1 MIELRILLHSCC
13 APCLAGSRIPY
24 EEEGFEV
31 IGYWYNPNIHPWKE
45 YDRRLQDME
54 RYSLLEPM
62 KIIYD
67 KDYPLLEII
76 EEMTLPISNK
86 KENRS
91 NTFMDEKDR
100 RKRCESCYKRRI
112 KNTAMKAKE
121 MKIDGFSTTLLISKY
136 QNHDLIKEVCT
147 TTAKEVG
154 VEFIYRDL
162 RKYWGRSL
170 DKSRKYR
177 LYRQQYC
184 GCIFSES
191 ERYQKE
197 IDSPYGMNNIEAL

>member
-100 RKRCESCYKRRI
+100 SKRCESCYKRRI